1 MFCKK
6 DVLKFLKIHRKI
18 LVPVFPF
25 NTDAGL
31 RRQNL
36 AETDRWSYC
45 NQEEWLEEFLN
56 DKGSFYNDSESDNS
70 DNDHENYN
78 ENNEQ

>member
-6 DVLKFLKIHRKI
+6 GVLKFLKIYKI
-18 LVPVFPF
+18 LVPVYPF
-25 NTDAGL
+25 NIVASL

-45 NQEEWLEEFLN
+45 NQEKWLEEFLS
-56 DKGSFYNDSESDNS
+56 DKGAFYNDSESDNS

-78 ENNEQ
+78 ENNKQ